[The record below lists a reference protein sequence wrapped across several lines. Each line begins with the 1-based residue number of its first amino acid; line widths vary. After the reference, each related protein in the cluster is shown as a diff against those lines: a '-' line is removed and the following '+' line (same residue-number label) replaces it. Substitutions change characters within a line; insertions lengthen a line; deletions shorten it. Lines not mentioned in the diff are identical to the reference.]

1 MFDFFFFLQQTCEVE
16 CTIILQRRAKSQR
29 SAYLLPAT
37 QHEVGVCRKMW
48 FYHLFP
54 HLPDD
59 LEPKTLRF
67 FCHKG
72 HGGLLH
78 ECFEAVLILE
88 GYFSSSWDVP
98 CWSNTKSPS
107 SLEISSVN
115 PRAAGWLEKDA
126 GAVGGEQSTWGKP
139 SGVQGLQG

>member
-1 MFDFFFFLQQTCEVE
+1 
-16 CTIILQRRAKSQR
+16 
-29 SAYLLPAT
+29 
-37 QHEVGVCRKMW
+37 MW